1 MGALSA
7 AIIRA
12 MRRAA
17 QAFVFACENKVTLIR
32 DIGV

>member
-1 MGALSA
+1 METLSG

-17 QAFVFACENKVTLIR
+17 QAFVFACENKVTLIC